1 MKIEQSPVPNGE
13 MLDGLSRHI
22 DRVGER
28 WMTVFENQVQHEQSM
43 ARENLRVNETLN
55 TKQLNIQESQ
65 VSGDNRR
72 IILAQ
77 LIAGALLLLGLVF
90 FVALVGAALW
100 LFQSDKNLAG
110 TVAIAIALTFGYYF
124 RSVVS
129 TYFPGGQGK
138 K

>member
-1 MKIEQSPVPNGE
+1 MANKTQLAKTPPTIPHQGPGHSNGSHGQVFHQQMKIEQSPVPNGE

-65 VSGDNRR
+65 VSGDNRPSAGELR
-72 IILAQ
+72 R
-77 LIAGALLLLGLVF
+77 AGARV
-90 FVALVGAALW
+90 
-100 LFQSDKNLAG
+100 
-110 TVAIAIALTFGYYF
+110 
-124 RSVVS
+124 
-129 TYFPGGQGK
+129 
-138 K
+138 